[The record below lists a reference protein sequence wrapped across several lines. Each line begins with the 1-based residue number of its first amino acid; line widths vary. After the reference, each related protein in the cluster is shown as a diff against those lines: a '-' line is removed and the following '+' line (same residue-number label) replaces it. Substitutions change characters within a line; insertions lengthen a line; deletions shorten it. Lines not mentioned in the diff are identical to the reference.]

1 MHHEPGALEQVIHF
15 LLFLAGAGVL
25 GVVALAILETLTS
38 DARRLIRMRWIIA
51 VSGLFVL
58 LLAAERAYH
67 AFT

>member
-25 GVVALAILETLTS
+25 GVVALAILEAHTS
-38 DARRLIRMRWIIA
+38 GARRLIRMRWIIA
-51 VSGLFVL
+51 VSCLFVL